1 MVKKSEAVIQ
11 LLQRLDV
18 LDRVREL
25 HKQNKHPKSIEQLFD
40 EGTNI
45 DSMFYFPED
54 ELEYWDIISKMIQ
67 IVLDGVDTYNEE
79 ELEDSEKDIIETLD
93 SINKRLDDVIIKQQQ
108 KESVEVETLKG
119 IVDALETM
127 KNIDNEN
134 DVIRFMK
141 LDGNGYVAEV
151 AGKDYGFEDTER
163 LLSFLQ
169 DYLEDRSIVEPENK
183 YFN

>member
-1 MVKKSEAVIQ
+1 MSIKKSEAVIQ
-11 LLQRLDV
+11 LLQRLGV

-45 DSMFYFPED
+45 DSMFYFPEE

-67 IVLDGVDTYNEE
+67 IVLDGVDGYNAEE
-79 ELEDSEKDIIETLD
+79 EQEAEETEQTVYD
-93 SINKRLDDVIIKQQQ
+93 KYSVVRL
-108 KESVEVETLKG
+108 
-119 IVDALETM
+119 
-127 KNIDNEN
+127 
-134 DVIRFMK
+134 MK

-163 LLSFLQ
+163 LLTFLM
-169 DYLEDRSIVEPENK
+169 DYLEDSGIVKPENK

>member
-1 MVKKSEAVIQ
+1 MIKKSEAVIQ

-18 LDRVREL
+18 LDKVREL

-40 EGTNI
+40 EGSNI
-45 DSMFYFPED
+45 DSMFYFPEE
-54 ELEYWDIISKMIQ
+54 ELEYWDIISKMVQ
-67 IVLDGVDTYNEE
+67 IVLDGVDTFNAEE
-79 ELEDSEKDIIETLD
+79 EA
-93 SINKRLDDVIIKQQQ
+93 
-108 KESVEVETLKG
+108 EVNSKTEEYIYDKYS
-119 IVDALETM
+119 
-127 KNIDNEN
+127 
-134 DVIRFMK
+134 VIRLMK

>member
-25 HKQNKHPKSIEQLFD
+25 HKNEGQPKSIEQLFD

-45 DSMFYFPED
+45 DSMFIFPLK
-54 ELEYWDIISKMIQ
+54 ELDYWEVINKMIQ
-67 IVLDGVDTYNEE
+67 IVLDGVDGYNEE
-79 ELEDSEKDIIETLD
+79 NEMKEDTGGDTPSNEDDII
-93 SINKRLDDVIIKQQQ
+93 RL
-108 KESVEVETLKG
+108 
-119 IVDALETM
+119 
-127 KNIDNEN
+127 
-134 DVIRFMK
+134 MK

-163 LLSFLQ
+163 LLTFLM
-169 DYLEDRSIVEPENK
+169 DYLNDRSVVEPENK